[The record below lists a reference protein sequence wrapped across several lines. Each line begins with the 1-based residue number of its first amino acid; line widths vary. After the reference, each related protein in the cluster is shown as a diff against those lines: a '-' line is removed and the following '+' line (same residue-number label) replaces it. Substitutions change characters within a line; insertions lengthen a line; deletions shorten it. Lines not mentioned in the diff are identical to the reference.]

1 MEEHESMSGLIGL
14 DWGTSSLRAFWLDE
28 AGAIRETR
36 ARPWGIRHLPDG
48 GFDAALTEI
57 TAGWPRLPR
66 LACGMVGS
74 RQGWLEVPYM
84 DLPADTTQL
93 GSAVRSLRAKDG
105 SDVHIVPGLRNP
117 QGPDVMRG
125 EETQLLGALVLRPAL
140 AIDSTWILP
149 GTHSKWARVRDGV
162 VADFCTLMTG
172 ELFAL
177 LRQHSILCIG
187 SNDAAVDPDAFV
199 RGVIAARDSGSAGAF
214 SRLFSARAL
223 MLDGA
228 LAPNSVPEY
237 LSGLLIGEELRSSLA
252 THRFRREAPLQLIGD
267 AALCAR
273 YRLAAFHFDIDLAE
287 PLVDAAAYG
296 LWQIACHVGLARAGS
311 STTPKEIS
319 PC

>member
-1 MEEHESMSGLIGL
+1 MSGLIGL
-14 DWGTSSLRAFWLDE
+14 DWGTSSLRAYWLDG
-28 AGAIRETR
+28 AGEIRETR
-36 ARPWGIRHLPDG
+36 TRAWGIRHLPDG
-48 GFDAALTEI
+48 GFDAALTDI

-84 DLPADTTQL
+84 DVPADTAQL
-93 GSAVRSLRAKDG
+93 GSAVRSLRTKDG
-105 SDVHIVPGLRNP
+105 LDVHIVPGLRNP

-125 EETQLLGALVLRPAL
+125 EETQLLGALALRPAL
-140 AIDSTWILP
+140 IPDSSWILP
-149 GTHSKWARVRDGV
+149 GTHSKWARVRDGA

-177 LRQHSILCIG
+177 LRQHSILCAG
-187 SNDAAVDPDAFV
+187 SGDAAVDHDAFA

-228 LAPNSVPEY
+228 LAPDAVPEY

-252 THRFRREAPLQLIGD
+252 TNRFRHDAPLQLIGD
-267 AALCAR
+267 AVLCAR
-273 YRLAAFHFDIDLAE
+273 YRLAAFHFDLDLAE
-287 PLVDAAAYG
+287 PLVDAAAHG
-296 LWQIACHVGLARAGS
+296 LWQIACDIGLVSANS
-311 STTPKEIS
+311 STTSKES
-319 PC
+319 SSC